1 MSNKQTILIA
11 TTNKDKIIEFKEILK
26 DYNVLSLL
34 DINFKEDIVENGN
47 TYLENS
53 LIKLHKLK
61 EIHKDTII
69 IADDSGLEIEALPDM
84 MGVQSHRFLG
94 EDIDINIKIDTIL
107 KMMENESNR
116 NAKHKVCLS
125 IYIPNINVIYV
136 IDETVIGKISNRAKG
151 ENSFAYDKIFID
163 LETNKTYGELSF
175 AEKNM
180 VSARGLACNKVKEIL
195 KISKEM

>member
-11 TTNKDKIIEFKEILK
+11 TTNKDKIIEFKKMLQ

-53 LIKLHKLK
+53 LIKLNKLK
-61 EIHKDTII
+61 EIYKDIVI
-69 IADDSGLEIEALPDM
+69 IADDSGLEIEALPNM

-125 IYIPNINVIYV
+125 LYIPNNTIYV
-136 IDETVIGKISNRAKG
+136 IDETVIGKISDRAKG
-151 ENSFAYDKIFID
+151 ENNFAYDKIFID
-163 LETNKTYGELSF
+163 LATNKTYGELSF
-175 AEKNM
+175 EQKNM

-195 KISKEM
+195 KISKEV